1 MVYSLQRAVVGDYE
15 KWKALVEELTDRR
28 AESGSRGGRLFRSPA
43 NLNEVVVLFEWESE
57 EKAREFMEEVIPA
70 KRWESAH
77 VYSYEMH
84 FLEHV
89 EDLDA

>member
-15 KWKALVEELTDRR
+15 TWKAIVEELADRR
-28 AESGSRGGRLFRSPA
+28 AESGSQGSRLFRSPGDP
-43 NLNEVVVLFEWESE
+43 NEVVILCEWDSE
-57 EKAREFMEEVIPA
+57 QNAREFIDEVVPR
-70 KRWESAH
+70 KRWENAR
-77 VYSYEMH
+77 VYSYEVQ

>member
-15 KWKALVEELTDRR
+15 EWKAIVEDLADRR
-28 AESGSRGGRLFRSPA
+28 AESGSLGGRLFRSPA
-43 NLNEVVVLFEWESE
+43 NPNEVAVLFEWESE
-57 EKAREFMEEVIPA
+57 ENAREFMEGVVPA
-70 KRWESAH
+70 QRWESARIH
-77 VYSYEMH
+77 SYEMY